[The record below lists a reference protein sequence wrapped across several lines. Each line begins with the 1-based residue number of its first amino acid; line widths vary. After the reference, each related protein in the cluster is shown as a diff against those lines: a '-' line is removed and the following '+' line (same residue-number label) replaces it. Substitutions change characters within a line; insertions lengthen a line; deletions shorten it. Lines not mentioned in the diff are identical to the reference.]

1 MVLKRDYTLDAVNAA
16 RSVLLEVAH
25 LLGEYSEDIV
35 IVGGWVPDLILPVE
49 GVEHIGSIDV
59 DVALNHRTLTEIGY
73 KSIAE
78 LLLSRGYYQGKQP
91 FVFQRD
97 VKTNDQTVTVQVDFL
112 AGEYE
117 GTGKKHRTQK
127 VQDIRP
133 RKARGVDLAFELPIK
148 VTIQGTLPGGGEDI
162 VKVNVASVA
171 PFIIMKGM
179 ALESRLKEKDAWDI
193 YYCVRYFPGGEE
205 ALVQEFLPTLDHG
218 LVQEGLRNI
227 AEKFSFPK
235 AVGPTHVADFEE
247 LTDLSERELIQRDA
261 YERIDQ
267 LLRRLDIV

>member
-59 DVALNHRTLTEIGY
+59 DVALN
-73 KSIAE
+73 
-78 LLLSRGYYQGKQP
+78 
-91 FVFQRD
+91 
-97 VKTNDQTVTVQVDFL
+97 
-112 AGEYE
+112 
-117 GTGKKHRTQK
+117 HRTQK

-218 LVQEGLRNI
+218 LVQEGLRKI